1 MLCPREPCRRPAL
14 HSRGLCCQDRGWG
27 SEMTPYVFGFIRL
40 WPTGKGRG
48 GIPSFPPEAFYYQ
61 ARGRAPSPG
70 VGSSPCVFRSD
81 SGEMEPPFW
90 PGGLEPHPLKMGQP
104 EGTELSLSV
113 LLKLWEKGEL
123 SGVVPLRQAGS
134 GVGGGG
140 GSDGGRGDAGG
151 RQGGTTSRCRPMLLV
166 GSIFGL
172 CYQELGESRRFPFP
186 APGNFLTGAA
196 RSQTGEWD
204 RRIPFPHPSPQ

>member
-90 PGGLEPHPLKMGQP
+90 PGGLEPHPFKMGQP

-134 GVGGGG
+134 GAGGGG
-140 GSDGGRGDAGG
+140 AVTEGEGMPGAGRGAPRAAAGQCCWWDLFLDCVTRSWGKADA
-151 RQGGTTSRCRPMLLV
+151 
-166 GSIFGL
+166 
-172 CYQELGESRRFPFP
+172 FPFQHQ
-186 APGNFLTGAA
+186 GIF
-196 RSQTGEWD
+196 
-204 RRIPFPHPSPQ
+204 